1 MPSSPSMIPEQI
13 TAIEDAPPRQIEEM
27 TRAFVKL
34 FTSVGSLV
42 WEWAWCELIEQ
53 AGWLPHASIPPEL
66 IADAKDVE
74 DAGLRL
80 EKFFRE
86 NWPQVSEDLRR
97 SVHASDADAEA
108 REAFNECIRAHSLGL
123 YRVAPT
129 LLFPHIE
136 RVTRTALL
144 PNAMGASAATV
155 LFEAVGELGPS
166 EFTMPGVSGV
176 RLYSKLAEHLYKQ
189 VRTPDEVEAAR
200 LDPVPNRHAV
210 LHGRVSYTS
219 EKSSLNMLIMTN
231 FIFDAVSKVERERSN
246 TNVC

>member
-1 MPSSPSMIPEQI
+1 MIRR
-13 TAIEDAPPRQIEEM
+13 PPRS
-27 TRAFVKL
+27 TRTDTL
-34 FTSVGSLV
+34 FPYTTLFRS
-42 WEWAWCELIEQ
+42 
-53 AGWLPHASIPPEL
+53 SIPPEL

-155 LFEAVGELGPS
+155 LFEAVGELEIG
-166 EFTMPGVSGV
+166 
-176 RLYSKLAEHLYKQ
+176 R
-189 VRTPDEVEAAR
+189 EAC
-200 LDPVPNRHAV
+200 
-210 LHGRVSYTS
+210 
-219 EKSSLNMLIMTN
+219 
-231 FIFDAVSKVERERSN
+231 RER
-246 TNVC
+246 VCQYV

>member
-123 YRVAPT
+123 DRKSV
-129 LLFPHIE
+129 
-136 RVTRTALL
+136 
-144 PNAMGASAATV
+144 
-155 LFEAVGELGPS
+155 
-166 EFTMPGVSGV
+166 VSG
-176 RLYSKLAEHLYKQ
+176 K
-189 VRTPDEVEAAR
+189 
-200 LDPVPNRHAV
+200 
-210 LHGRVSYTS
+210 RVS
-219 EKSSLNMLIMTN
+219 
-231 FIFDAVSKVERERSN
+231 VSVDPGGRRIIKKKKNDN
-246 TNVC
+246 TPIP